1 MVEYIG
7 TTKKQ
12 GSIVEVLKEEI
23 LSGRIP
29 GGSELTQNELAEALG
44 VSRMPVREALI
55 ILEYQ
60 GLMERLP
67 NNHVRVAEFS
77 DDYFERIFRL
87 CAELEAEELNAD
99 SGETEVSDELVFHR
113 QLCRRMSHSFL
124 KKTLETMIDIY
135 VFFAASQD
143 RAGTQNRCGLLAG
156 AVKAG
161 NAGDREEVRSCM
173 QQYFDELSEIIR
185 RVRK

>member
-1 MVEYIG
+1 MEYIG

-60 GLMERLP
+60 GLIRRLP
-67 NNHVRVAEFS
+67 NNHVQVVEFT
-77 DDYFERIFRL
+77 DDYFAKIFQL
-87 CAELEAEELNAD
+87 CAELETEELSNY
-99 SGETEVSDELVFHR
+99 GEEPEVIEEMTFHR
-113 QLCRRMSHSFL
+113 RICRRMSHCFL
-124 KKTLETMIDIY
+124 KKTLETMIEIY
-135 VFFAASQD
+135 VAFVVGRNPEGAAK
-143 RAGTQNRCGLLAG
+143 RCEWLVKAI
-156 AVKAG
+156 KAG
-161 NAGDREEVRSCM
+161 NAGDREAVRDCM
-173 QQYFDELSEIIR
+173 QQYFDQLLEIAECA
-185 RVRK
+185 RK